1 MAQVEIRL
9 NGRTYKITCEN
20 GQEERLTQLAGYFSR
35 HVSALKEDLGQI
47 GDARL
52 MLLAGLTICDELFE
66 LKGKQSAQE
75 QDKTPLDAESLAG
88 ACRVI
93 EAATERV
100 DAISRRLEVTGY

>member
-1 MAQVEIRL
+1 MGQVDIRL

-20 GQEERLTQLAGYFSR
+20 GQEERLTQLAAYLAR
-35 HVSALKEDLGQI
+35 HVEALTEDLGHI

-52 MLLAGLTICDELFE
+52 MLLAGLTVCDELFE
-66 LKGKQSAQE
+66 LKARAAAQGAE
-75 QDKTPLDAESLAG
+75 ATPLDMESLSG

-100 DAISRRLEVTGY
+100 DAIAERIGD